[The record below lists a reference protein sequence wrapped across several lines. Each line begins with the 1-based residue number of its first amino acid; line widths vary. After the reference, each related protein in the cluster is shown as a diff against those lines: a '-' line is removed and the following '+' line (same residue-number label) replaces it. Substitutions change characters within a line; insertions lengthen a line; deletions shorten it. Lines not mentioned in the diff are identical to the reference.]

1 MSFRSSSTQNRE
13 WARDRDRVMADR
25 IRPHHP
31 AESRVINQSVHEA
44 QEEYR
49 AMEEAWARHR
59 EAKEA
64 KEAREAR
71 EARHREARYREAQ
84 EQIPKRS
91 WSDAMSMDDMERDTA
106 EGYAEM
112 DRTEGIRRE
121 ARARGNNFTMP
132 RIPRTPSY
140 YEDYK

>member
-1 MSFRSSSTQNRE
+1 
-13 WARDRDRVMADR
+13 MADR

-44 QEEYR
+44 REEYR

-59 EAKEA
+59 EA
-64 KEAREAR
+64 R
-71 EARHREARYREAQ
+71 EARHREARHREAQ

-121 ARARGNNFTMP
+121 ARARGNHFTMA
-132 RIPRTPSY
+132 RIPRTPRY
-140 YEDYK
+140 YEDFK